1 MDQINIEVN
10 IPGVDE
16 SITSVK
22 ELRARIS
29 ELKDSLVTLEA
40 GTEEY
45 NTVVKELQAST
56 SKLNEVNA
64 AAKQSADALP
74 GSYNAINNQM
84 KELIQEYKNM
94 AIVTDEDRQKQEE
107 LGKKINEL
115 NDELKR
121 QDAAIG
127 NYQRNVG
134 NYKEAFDGLRDVM
147 DIAHTGAEQLG
158 DGFSAVGSII
168 QSTTG
173 NTSSASSAF
182 PGCGAVPMEMLT
194 ILIRYRFRSLKIY
207 WIPPIT

>member
-107 LGKKINEL
+107 LGKQINEL

-127 NYQRNVG
+127 NFQRNVG

-168 QSTTG
+168 QSTT
-173 NTSSASSAF
+173 
-182 PGCGAVPMEMLT
+182 C
-194 ILIRYRFRSLKIY
+194 
-207 WIPPIT
+207 